1 MKMSMR
7 IAFALAATMLVAAC
21 ANMKADK
28 APGAD
33 LSRLHSYYVQK
44 LSADTRGVEK
54 LISDRLNTMGYQST
68 WGVVETPPQ
77 PVDAIVTYQD
87 KWMWDIT
94 MYMLRLDIQVRDGAS
109 RNILAS
115 AQSYRPSLQR
125 KSPDGMV
132 EEVLN
137 QIFENKGTP

>member
-1 MKMSMR
+1 MKMSLH
-7 IAFALAATMLVAAC
+7 IGFTLAAAMLLTAC

-44 LSADTRGVEK
+44 LPADTRGVDK

-68 WGVVETPPQ
+68 LGVADAPPK

-94 MYMLRLDIQVRDGAS
+94 MYMIRLDVQVRDGAS
-109 RNILAS
+109 RNVLAS

-125 KSPDGMV
+125 KPPEGMV

-137 QIFENKGTP
+137 QIFEVEATQ